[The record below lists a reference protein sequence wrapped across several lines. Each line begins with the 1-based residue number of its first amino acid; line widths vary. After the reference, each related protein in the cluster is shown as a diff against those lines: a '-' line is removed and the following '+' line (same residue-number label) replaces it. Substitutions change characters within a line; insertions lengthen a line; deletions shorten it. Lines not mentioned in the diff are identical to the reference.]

1 MYKPKEEFF
10 NHYICLLSWPKD
22 LKVYFSHLLPSV
34 YVPAKFERY
43 SIANDREIAESIL
56 FFFPLLVTFTF
67 DLPTWKCNQLMYKL
81 LSI

>member
-43 SIANDREIAESIL
+43 SIANDREIAEKHFIL
-56 FFFPLLVTFTF
+56 FSSPC
-67 DLPTWKCNQLMYKL
+67 DLYLWPTHLKM
-81 LSI
+81 